1 MYSFRKS
8 KKGFTLIELMVVVAI
23 IGVLALLGLRLYTG
37 QQLKAKNAI
46 VKANAG
52 TIQTLIQAELADH
65 TLSEVWG
72 YLEET
77 YDMYSDTTFLF
88 EKSGIHNPLGGTQLH
103 NATTSTATAPTP
115 TAGTNDGEVY
125 VYLDHATVGSATFF
139 SVNGIA
145 ADGKSTVYTVD
156 LTARP

>member
-37 QQLKAKNAI
+37 QQDKAKGAI

-52 TIQTLIQAELADH
+52 TIQTLIQANLAD
-65 TLSEVWG
+65 SIPSVVWNDVNAAWNTDNLIKRAG
-72 YLEET
+72 IFNPWGT
-77 YDMYSDTTFLF
+77 GTTNITDA
-88 EKSGIHNPLGGTQLH
+88 SNGQQIANGAGGR
-103 NATTSTATAPTP
+103 
-115 TAGTNDGEVY
+115 GEVY
-125 VYLDHATVGSATFF
+125 VTTDTSDPTIFIINGMGA
-139 SVNGIA
+139 SV
-145 ADGKSTVYTVD
+145 KVFTVD